1 MSDLNLP
8 VSCFS
13 TNTEYLNQQFLDGLL
28 KAAIWREIVRIAQ
41 LYNGFELLAT
51 GAAAV
56 ATRTAISSPPRK
68 RRNLSDQAGFCSPAS
83 GDDDDGEEAAGAVL
97 LPRTAREA
105 VEREKE
111 DYFALDKTTADEENL
126 AAFWNGMEKQM
137 PALSRVAG
145 GFLGALPGSGGLECD
160 IGGVA
165 DLVGPKRASLKPG
178 LVEAQLMIRV
188 NKELVSLD
196 TTEIVDLGKNWKD
209 HIPSRPDYP
218 VDYFDEETLSGQ
230 DSDDSDDDN
239 DER

>member
-1 MSDLNLP
+1 MQGLGLNPTGSADVRPDSSSSFVFLDEYRI
-8 VSCFS
+8 FES
-13 TNTEYLNQQFLDGLL
+13 TISRRKEYLDQQ
-28 KAAIWREIVRIAQ
+28 
-41 LYNGFELLAT
+41 
-51 GAAAV
+51 
-56 ATRTAISSPPRK
+56 SPRK
-68 RRNLSDQAGFCSPAS
+68 RRNLSDQAGFCSPTS

-111 DYFALDKTTADEENL
+111 NYFALDKTTADEENL